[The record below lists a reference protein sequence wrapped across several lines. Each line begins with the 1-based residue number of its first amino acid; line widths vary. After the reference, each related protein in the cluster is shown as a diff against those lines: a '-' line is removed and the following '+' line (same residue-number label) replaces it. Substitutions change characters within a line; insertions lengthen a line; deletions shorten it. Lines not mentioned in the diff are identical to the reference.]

1 MAREILFSDFKCDC
15 GHRGSF
21 CEGTVKECKEQSVKR
36 PVSLGDSEKDEHF
49 IVFRRGR
56 AIEIECP
63 ELGSVPLDAAAEKP
77 NHRPRRAKDPRV

>member
-1 MAREILFSDFKCDC
+1 MAREILFSDFECDC

-21 CEGTVKECKEQSVKR
+21 CESTVKECQEQGMKR
-36 PVSLGDSEKDEHF
+36 PVSLGDCENAEHF
-49 IVFRRGR
+49 IVFRQGR

-77 NHRPRRAKDPRV
+77 HHRTRRAKDPRV